1 MLTYTVAYCSA
12 LHFRRIYDGQ
22 SQMFT
27 SYYIDMQRQNIA
39 VLLPEPGAELF
50 AQGTNGTTYFPH
62 KIGHKVFTFRS
73 TNKIR

>member
-12 LHFRRIYDGQ
+12 LHFRQIYDEQ

-27 SYYIDMQRQNIA
+27 SYYIDRQNRA

-50 AQGTNGTTYFPH
+50 AQGTIVTTYFPH